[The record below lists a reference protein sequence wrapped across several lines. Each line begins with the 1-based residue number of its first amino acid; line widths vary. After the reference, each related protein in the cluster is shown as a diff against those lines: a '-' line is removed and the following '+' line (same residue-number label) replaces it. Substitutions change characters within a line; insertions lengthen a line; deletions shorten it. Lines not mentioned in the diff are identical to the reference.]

1 MDCLDHPPTTLAPRG
16 ERLRIVIIEDNQDA
30 ADSLRL
36 LLELL
41 GHDVR
46 VAYSGPEGVRLAREW
61 APTVVLS
68 DIGLPGMDGFG
79 VARELR
85 RDEAT
90 ANAHLI
96 AITAYGDDD
105 HRRRARESG
114 FDHFL
119 TKPMNS
125 DTLQRLLASAC

>member
-1 MDCLDHPPTTLAPRG
+1 MDCLDYSPAQLVPTG

-30 ADSLRL
+30 ADSLRM

-41 GHDVR
+41 GHEVR
-46 VAYSGPEGVRLAREW
+46 VAYSGPEGVRLAKEW

-68 DIGLPGMDGFG
+68 DIGLPGLDGFG
-79 VARELR
+79 VARALR
-85 RDEAT
+85 HDEAT
-90 ANAHLI
+90 ANAQLI
-96 AITAYGDDD
+96 AITAYSDEAN
-105 HRRRARESG
+105 RRRAEESG

-125 DTLQRLLASAC
+125 DTLQRLLSQN

>member
-1 MDCLDHPPTTLAPRG
+1 MDCLDHAPMTSTPND

-30 ADSLRL
+30 ADSLRM

-41 GHDVR
+41 GHEVR
-46 VAYSGPEGVRLAREW
+46 VAYSGPDGVRIAREW
-61 APTVVLS
+61 VPAVVLS
-68 DIGLPGMDGFG
+68 DIGLPGLDGFG
-79 VARELR
+79 VAQELR
-85 RDEAT
+85 RDKAT

-96 AITAYGDDD
+96 AITAYGDEDY
-105 HRRRARESG
+105 RRRARESG

-119 TKPMNS
+119 TKPMSS